1 MASLLGLNFP
11 RAPRT
16 AAQNSDLIRENPI
29 AVWALV
35 DVCTWCVHLS
45 LNLWL
50 IQSKQLDIHNR
61 KTKPLV
67 KFSCGCCFSKSWS
80 LQEKAAAPCSS
91 WVVREFLKE
100 DLAFSLVFLSYG
112 LSQLRA
118 AKRTE
123 LCTEKKN
130 GINEVREILL
140 GYGATSTERI
150 ESAPYVYPI
159 SAYNSHTDLGAKH

>member
-1 MASLLGLNFP
+1 M
-11 RAPRT
+11 
-16 AAQNSDLIRENPI
+16 
-29 AVWALV
+29 
-35 DVCTWCVHLS
+35 
-45 LNLWL
+45 
-50 IQSKQLDIHNR
+50 
-61 KTKPLV
+61 
-67 KFSCGCCFSKSWS
+67 
-80 LQEKAAAPCSS
+80 
-91 WVVREFLKE
+91 VREFLKE

-130 GINEVREILL
+130 GINEIREILL